1 MGRGHMATTGVLWL
15 AGAPPL
21 AAAAGQ
27 PMTSGEIIASTIAIA
42 GWSVWPD
49 WDHSDARLARTL
61 GPISKFFARVVGK
74 LSGGHRVGKTHTL
87 VFALAMGLLAG
98 VLTTVPHEF
107 GDVTLPTNW
116 ALLVLMWFLAYTM
129 MLTLGL
135 SVLRSRLIGDEIIAL
150 EAVAIVALVVWL
162 APEEWWWIPITAVV
176 GCLLHCLQD
185 AMTVRGLP
193 NFFWPLPRVRL
204 RFAVLGRAGGSRE
217 QILTSAA
224 LVAALWIAPA
234 VLSGHVWWTAE
245 WLSAEWLAAS

>member
-1 MGRGHMATTGVLWL
+1 MMGRGHMATTSVLWL
-15 AGAPPL
+15 ACAPPI
-21 AAAAGQ
+21 AAAAGH
-27 PMTSGEIIASTIAIA
+27 PMTSGEIIVSTIAIA

-61 GPISKFFARVVGK
+61 GPISKFFARVVGT

-87 VFALAMGLLAG
+87 VFAVAMGVLAG
-98 VLTTVPHEF
+98 ALASVPHEF
-107 GDVTLPTNW
+107 GGVTLPVNW
-116 ALLVLMWFLAYTM
+116 ALLVMMWFLAYTM

-135 SVLRSRLIGDEIIAL
+135 SVFRSRLIGDEIIAL
-150 EAVAIVALVVWL
+150 EAIGIVALAVWL
-162 APEEWWWIPITAVV
+162 APDDWWWMPWTAAV

-204 RFAVLGRAGGSRE
+204 RFPVLGRAGGSRE
-217 QILTSAA
+217 QIVTSAA
-224 LVAALWIAPA
+224 LAAGLWIAPA

-245 WLSAEWLAAS
+245 WLSA